1 MTGAYQVLA
10 NEGLKIKP
18 HAIGKVFDSADNDIT
33 PPPPKPEQVLHS
45 QHVYLM
51 TSILSDNDARTIE
64 FGPNSPL
71 KLSRPSA
78 AKTGTTNDFRDN
90 LTFGYTPDVVIGVW
104 VGNANY
110 SPMQGTTGLSGAA
123 PIWHEF
129 MERFHEGKPVKEF
142 ARPSGI
148 VEMEVCAYTRMLPAS
163 ENDCP
168 NNRRLDPFVS
178 NQLPNPEGETTS
190 TDTNLVANIISPS
203 DGQTL
208 QETVKLYGTASGDDF
223 AHYVVEIGQGVDP
236 QGFVPLTNEPQTT
249 RVEGETL
256 YIWNTNTLSNRT
268 YTIRLVVRDK
278 SGNEKISVVR
288 VGISNLTL
296 STSIPTPLP

>member
-1 MTGAYQVLA
+1 MKMSLLY
-10 NEGLKIKP
+10 NNNSER
-18 HAIGKVFDSADNDIT
+18 
-33 PPPPKPEQVLHS
+33 PP
-45 QHVYLM
+45 
-51 TSILSDNDARTIE
+51 
-64 FGPNSPL
+64 
-71 KLSRPSA
+71 
-78 AKTGTTNDFRDN
+78 GTE
-90 LTFGYTPDVVIGVW
+90 
-104 VGNANY
+104 
-110 SPMQGTTGLSGAA
+110 TT
-123 PIWHEF
+123 
-129 MERFHEGKPVKEF
+129 
-142 ARPSGI
+142 
-148 VEMEVCAYTRMLPAS
+148 
-163 ENDCP
+163 
-168 NNRRLDPFVS
+168 
-178 NQLPNPEGETTS
+178 ETTS